1 MSEKTDADLTLP
13 SVMAAL
19 PGRYREEV
27 LVLTLVFHPDP
38 RRIGE
43 AAVFSRRG
51 PWTLGRLSPDF
62 GAVSGSGGP
71 LQDRHVSR
79 EAVRLSWQRG
89 RLQVRRIEGSS
100 RCRVGGRELEG
111 EVFLERPALRD
122 GVPLL
127 LGHGVVLLLRLSAP
141 PPSAVPDQPG
151 NLLLKGRSA
160 YMCSLREQIA
170 RVGETDVDVL
180 VRGETGTGK
189 ELVATA
195 IHRASRRSAAP
206 LVCVNMSAIPPG
218 LAPAALFGSLKG
230 SFTGAERSGQGYF
243 RQAEGGS
250 LFLDEIGDTPPEIQP
265 QLLRA
270 LQQRE
275 IQPVG
280 APVRRVD
287 VRVISATDAALEGP
301 GCDFKAALRHR
312 LGACEIVLLPLRE
325 HPEDIGEL
333 LWHFLSAAAA
343 SSDGVPTLPGEGSS
357 ELEIA
362 AWAEVFHHFLCYRWP
377 GNVRQLANFA
387 QQVVLARGH
396 LPALPD
402 SVTSAFEEPAGA
414 APQAEASG
422 SARRMQEIGD
432 REFDEAMQACRYEA
446 APVARALGV
455 SRPAVYRRIEDTP
468 GLRLAAQV
476 PEEELQQAL
485 SEHDG
490 DLQATAM
497 ALRVSASSLR
507 ARLRNAGR

>member
-19 PGRYREEV
+19 PARYREEV

-43 AAVFSRRG
+43 TAVLPRRG

-62 GAVSGSGGP
+62 GAAPDSGGP
-71 LQDRHVSR
+71 LGDQHVSR
-79 EAVRLSWQRG
+79 EAVRLSWQG
-89 RLQVRRIEGSS
+89 GCLHVRRFTRSS
-100 RCRVGGRELEG
+100 RCRVGGRELES
-111 EVFLERPALRD
+111 EAVLERAVLRE

-127 LGHGVVLLLRLSAP
+127 LGHGVVLLLRMGAP
-141 PPSAVPDQPG
+141 PQAAVTAQPG
-151 NLLLKGRSA
+151 YALLKGRSA

-170 RVGETDVDVL
+170 SVGEIDVDVL

-195 IHRASRRSAAP
+195 IHRASRRSDAP

-218 LAPAALFGSLKG
+218 LAPAALFGNLKG
-230 SFTGAERSGQGYF
+230 SFTGAERSGRGYF
-243 RQAEGGS
+243 REAEGGS

-312 LGACEIVLLPLRE
+312 LGACEIVLRPLRE

-333 LWHFLSAAAA
+333 LWHFLRLAAAGSGGGPA
-343 SSDGVPTLPGEGSS
+343 LPGEGSS
-357 ELEIA
+357 DLEIA
-362 AWAEVFHHFLCYRWP
+362 AWAELFHHFLCFHWP

-387 QQVVLARGH
+387 QQVMLTGGS
-396 LPALPD
+396 LPVLPD
-402 SVTSAFEEPAGA
+402 SVASALETPAGA
-414 APQAEASG
+414 APKEETTG
-422 SARRMQEIGD
+422 SVRRMQEIGD

-455 SRPAVYRRIEDTP
+455 SRPSVYRRIEETP

-476 PEEELQQAL
+476 PEEELQQVL
-485 SEHDG
+485 DEHDG

-497 ALRVSASSLR
+497 ALRVSASGLR
-507 ARLRNAGR
+507 ARLRHSGR

>member
-38 RRIGE
+38 HRIGE
-43 AAVFSRRG
+43 TAVLTRRG

-62 GAVSGSGGP
+62 GLVPGSGGP
-71 LQDRHVSR
+71 LDDQHVSR
-79 EAVRLSWQRG
+79 EAVRLSWQQG
-89 RLQVRRIEGSS
+89 RLQVRRFAGSS

-111 EVFLERPALRD
+111 DLVLERPDLRD

-141 PPSAVPDQPG
+141 PQAVLPDQPG
-151 NLLLKGRSA
+151 HVLLKGRSA

-170 RVGETDVDVL
+170 SVGETDVDVL

-195 IHRASRRSAAP
+195 LHQASRRSAAP

-230 SFTGAERSGQGYF
+230 SYTGAERSGQGYF

-333 LWHFLSAAAA
+333 LWHFLSSAAADA
-343 SSDGVPTLPGEGSS
+343 NSGPALPGEGSS
-357 ELEIA
+357 DLEIA
-362 AWAEVFHHFLCYRWP
+362 AWAELFHYFLCYHWP
-377 GNVRQLANFA
+377 GNVRQLANVA
-387 QQVVLARGH
+387 QQVLLARGA
-396 LPALPD
+396 LPVLPD
-402 SVTSAFEEPAGA
+402 SVAGAVEPPAGA
-414 APQAEASG
+414 APEAATSG
-422 SARRMQEIGD
+422 SGRRMQEIGD
-432 REFDEAMQACRYEA
+432 REFREAMQACRYEV

-455 SRPAVYRRIEDTP
+455 SRPSVYRRIEDTP

-476 PEEELQQAL
+476 PQEELHQAL

-507 ARLRNAGR
+507 ARLRDAGR